1 MAPQDGKFYNK
12 VPPDL
17 SIKNDAT
24 ENKPVFPVTQGFIP
38 TNKEKNFTNMDLA
51 LENNKSD

>member
-1 MAPQDGKFYNK
+1 MAPQDGKYYNK

-17 SIKNDAT
+17 IKMMQQKET
-24 ENKPVFPVTQGFIP
+24 YLPVTQAFIP

-51 LENNKSD
+51 L